1 MKKLLSKL
9 FAVLVIAGI
18 MAGCETPDPLI
29 QEAQKNI
36 FTQNY
41 DSALAILDR
50 SIQQNPDN
58 GIPYFYK
65 GMTYAEMAR
74 TIPQASDRKPTYK
87 KFRENMVTAREKF
100 AAMEEAPSEAEDVT
114 PWIIDTWGREHN
126 QAIEYVNNDS
136 LKATVEDP
144 LKVAVAHL
152 ENAVIINPDS
162 TLSWDILAQVQYM
175 DGNYEGAIEAM
186 KSTMEL
192 KDPPPSDDYFKLGV
206 YYSQNDQNDMAI
218 ETYTTGLELYPDSIS
233 LVQNLAD
240 AYMQNGQREKSIST
254 IEDLIE
260 RDPDNPQYRLALAT
274 QLLQASTEIS
284 DAISVNYETVYDLDR
299 ESRNASRSRKEEIGN
314 KVDSLFAVN
323 EDLHEN
329 MIDLSDRAE
338 KELLAVAEQR
348 PEDDKVYNFLGIAYQ
363 NKYAILFEKRNITA
377 DNELA
382 SKYDK
387 QAKEELRQAMKY
399 YEKAAELNPDNTQ
412 YWDILSRIYV
422 TLDMQEKAEEALEK
436 AGM

>member
-1 MKKLLSKL
+1 MKNLLSKL

-50 SIQQNPDN
+50 SIEQNPES

-65 GMTYAEMAR
+65 GMTYAEKAR

-87 KFRENMVTAREKF
+87 NFRENMVTAREKF

-114 PWIIDTWGREHN
+114 PWILDTWGREHN
-126 QAIEYVNNDS
+126 QAIEFVNNDS
-136 LKATVEDP
+136 LKATVEEP
-144 LKVAVAHL
+144 LQVAVAHL

-175 DGNYEGAIEAM
+175 DGNYAGAIEAM

-192 KDPPPSDDYFKLGV
+192 KDPPPADDFFKLGV

-218 ETYTTGLELYPDSIS
+218 ETYTDGLEMYPDSIV

-240 AYMQNGQREKSIST
+240 AYMQDGQREKSIST

-260 RDPDNPQYRLALAT
+260 RDPENPQYRMALAT

-284 DAISVNYETVYDLDR
+284 DAISANYEAIYDLDR

-314 KVDSLFAVN
+314 EIDSLFAAN

-329 MIDLSDRAE
+329 MLDLSDEAE
-338 KELLAVAEQR
+338 EELLAVAEQR
-348 PEDDKVYNFLGIAYQ
+348 PEDDNVYNYLGIAYQ
-363 NKYAILFEKRNITA
+363 NRYAILFEKRNITA

-382 SKYDK
+382 SEYDK
-387 QAKEELRQAMKY
+387 QAKSELRQAMEY
-399 YEKAAELNPDNTQ
+399 YEKAAEINPDNTQ
-412 YWDILSRIYV
+412 YWDVLSRIYV

>member
-1 MKKLLSKL
+1 MKKLLSNL
-9 FAVLVIAGI
+9 LAVLVIAGI

-50 SIQQNPDN
+50 SIEQNPES

-74 TIPQASDRKPTYK
+74 TISPVEDRKPVYK
-87 KFRENMVTAREKF
+87 DFRENMVTAREKF
-100 AAMEEAPSEAEDVT
+100 ETMEETPSEAEDVT
-114 PWIIDTWGREHN
+114 PWILDTWGREHN
-126 QAIEYVNNDS
+126 QSIEYVNNDS
-136 LKATVEDP
+136 LKATVEEP
-144 LKVAVAHL
+144 LNIAVSHL

-175 DGNYEGAIEAM
+175 NGNYAGAIKAM

-192 KDPPPSDDYFKLGV
+192 KDPPPADDFFKLGV
-206 YYSQNDQNDMAI
+206 YYSQNDQNEKAI
-218 ETYTTGLELYPDSIS
+218 DTYTKGLEIYPDSVN

-240 AYMQNGQREKSIST
+240 AYMQSGEREKSIST

-260 RDPDNPQYRLALAT
+260 QDPENPQYRLALAT
-274 QLLQASTEIS
+274 QLLQGSTEIS
-284 DAISVNYETVYDLDR
+284 DAISTNYELIYDLDR
-299 ESRNASRSRKEEIGN
+299 ESRDASANRRKEIGN
-314 KVDSLFAVN
+314 EIDSLFALN
-323 EDLHEN
+323 DDLHED
-329 MIDLSDRAE
+329 MIELSDRAE
-338 KELLAVAEQR
+338 TELLKVAEQR
-348 PEDDKVYNFLGIAYQ
+348 PEDDNVYNFLGIAYQ
-363 NKYAILFEKRNITA
+363 NRYAILFEKRNITA

-382 SKYDK
+382 NEYDQ
-387 QAKEELRQAMKY
+387 QAKEELRQAMEY
-399 YEKAAELNPDNTQ
+399 YEKAAELDPDNTQ
-412 YWDILSRIYV
+412 YWDVLSRIYV